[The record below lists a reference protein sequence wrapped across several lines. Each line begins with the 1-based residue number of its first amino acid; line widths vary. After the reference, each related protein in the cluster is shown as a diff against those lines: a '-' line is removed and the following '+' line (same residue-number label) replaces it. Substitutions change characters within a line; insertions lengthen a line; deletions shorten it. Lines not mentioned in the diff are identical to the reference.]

1 MNQVQI
7 IGTVG
12 KDAEIKQVANGEMAL
27 FTVATTERYKDKA
40 GENKEITEWHN
51 IVSFTPHIISK
62 SKNAKKGDLVFLA
75 GKLKYSKYTDKNGVE
90 RIITQIHPDTL
101 ELCFKQ
107 KNNQTANT
115 ENFDLPF

>member
-40 GENKEITEWHN
+40 GENKHTSILSCFRE
-51 IVSFTPHIISK
+51 K
-62 SKNAKKGDLVFLA
+62 STDKKNATRNINRS
-75 GKLKYSKYTDKNGVE
+75 Y
-90 RIITQIHPDTL
+90 
-101 ELCFKQ
+101 
-107 KNNQTANT
+107 
-115 ENFDLPF
+115 